1 MPLITLGDYFA
12 LHTTCT
18 RDASSYLLILSVPTG
33 GGAHEAVIAPPF
45 PLDIKWTWGYNHI
58 FP

>member
-18 RDASSYLLILSVPTG
+18 RDASSYLLILSVPPG
-33 GGAHEAVIAPPF
+33 GGAHEAVIAPPL
-45 PLDIKWTWGYNHI
+45 PPRHKVDLRL
-58 FP
+58 

>member
-18 RDASSYLLILSVPTG
+18 RDASSYLLILSVPPGG
-33 GGAHEAVIAPPF
+33 GGAHGAVIAPPL
-45 PLDIKWTWGYNHI
+45 PPRHKVDLRL
-58 FP
+58 